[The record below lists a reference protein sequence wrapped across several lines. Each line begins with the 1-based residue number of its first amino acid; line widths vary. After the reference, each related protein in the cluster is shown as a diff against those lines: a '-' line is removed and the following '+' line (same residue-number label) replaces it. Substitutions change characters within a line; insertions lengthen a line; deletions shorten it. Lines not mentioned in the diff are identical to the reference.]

1 MATIL
6 NADCMNV
13 YSQLKPV
20 ILQKPIAILHSVNSG
35 IPALILGGGSS
46 LITDTGQI
54 NVKYPWLTF
63 KNKTSIKSQSSRSS
77 LIKNSLKYLNAP
89 YLWGGRTIFGIDCSG
104 LTQIIYKMAGYKLPR
119 DAHQQAMIGRT
130 IGKVED
136 SMSGDLS
143 FFGNPDGH
151 ITHTGMILENSQ
163 IIHSSGKVRIDKID
177 NRGIFNA
184 NDKIYSHELLM
195 IKRIIDLNH
204 L

>member
-1 MATIL
+1 
-6 NADCMNV
+6 
-13 YSQLKPV
+13 
-20 ILQKPIAILHSVNSG
+20 
-35 IPALILGGGSS
+35 
-46 LITDTGQI
+46 
-54 NVKYPWLTF
+54 
-63 KNKTSIKSQSSRSS
+63 
-77 LIKNSLKYLNAP
+77 
-89 YLWGGRTIFGIDCSG
+89 
-104 LTQIIYKMAGYKLPR
+104 
-119 DAHQQAMIGRT
+119 
-130 IGKVED
+130 
-136 SMSGDLS
+136 MSGDLS